1 MFASFSQRSIVLFC
15 FVVLS
20 SSLAFGDEPAKP
32 ADPSADDGQVSYY
45 HQIRPIFQAQC
56 HGCHQPAK
64 PDGEYVMTDFA
75 RMLAGGES
83 ETVAVVAG
91 SVDESYLVD
100 LIMPVDGEA
109 EMPKEKKPLSDSDIA
124 LIKKWIEQ
132 GAKDDT
138 PESAK
143 QQFDMEHPPVY
154 SMPPVITSLDFS
166 PDGKLLAV
174 AGYHE
179 VLLHKADGSGLVS
192 RLVGVSERIQSLAF
206 SPDGKRL
213 AVTGGLPARM
223 GEVQVWDVEKN
234 ELTLS
239 HTVTYDTT
247 YGASWSPDGKLIAFG
262 CADNTVRAINAETGE
277 QVLYQGAH
285 NDWPLDT
292 VFSKEGTHLISVGRD
307 RSAKLTEMETQRFV
321 DNVTS
326 ITPGALKGGIAAID
340 RHPTKD
346 EILVGGADGEPKLY
360 RIFRTS
366 KRVIGDDAN
375 LIRKFPKL
383 KGRVFDVAISRDGKR
398 IAAGS
403 CVDRSGEVRI
413 YAYDFDTDLPKDL
426 LAIMQKRVAQRNA
439 EEKKKIAEYHS
450 KGVKVLSEADFTN
463 VGIFAVA
470 FSADGKR
477 VAAAGTDGMVRLL
490 DADTGS
496 IASEFV
502 AVPVASM
509 MDEEQKQQQAEVAAT
524 PREPQEQAAIDESLP
539 EGEKLA
545 SIEVQPTNIRL
556 AKRHDTAQ
564 FIVTGH
570 MESGNVV
577 DVTRLVKVD
586 LSADVA
592 TVSPAGLLR
601 SKANGQADLTFSL
614 GDKKATA
621 AVEIAGVEAD
631 FKVDLIRDV
640 NPVFG
645 KAGCNAG
652 VCHGSKKGKGGLKTS
667 MRGNDPIFEARAYL
681 DELASR
687 RINLASPENSLMLLK
702 ATTNVP
708 HEGGQVVVPGTP
720 HYEVIRKWIAD
731 GAQID
736 VNAPRVANIEIFPKD
751 RILQKTDAKQQ
762 FRVLATYTDGEVRDV
777 TSDAHISSGN
787 IEVATADSAGLVTVQ
802 RRGESP
808 ILARFE
814 GKYAAST
821 LTVMGNRTGF
831 VWNDAPANNF
841 IDELV
846 AKKLQ
851 RTKTLPSELCT
862 DAEFVRRVYLDLT
875 GLPPNADAVR
885 AFLADARD
893 SKTKRDELIDQLVG
907 TDDYIEHWTNK
918 WADLLQVNR
927 KYLAPE
933 GAAAFRKW
941 IRDQVAA
948 NTPYDQFVYTLLTAT
963 GSNKDNPAASYFK
976 IHRTAEDTMENTTHL
991 LLGIRFS
998 CNKCHDHPFEGWV
1011 QNQYWETA
1019 AYFAQFGLK
1028 KDEASG
1034 KREIDRTAV
1043 EAGKPLYEIVF
1054 EKNEGEV
1061 LHDETGAV
1069 TPPKFPFASHYVSA
1083 TNAPRREHFARWMI
1097 SADNAYFAKNYVNRM
1112 WGYLLG
1118 LGLIEPL
1125 DDIRAGNPPTNP
1137 ELLDRL
1143 IEEFVDSGFDTQHLV
1158 RTICKSR
1165 TYQLSIKTNKWNE
1178 DDTINY
1184 SHARARRLPA
1194 EVLYDALHQV
1204 TGSTS
1209 KFPGVPDGTRAAAL
1223 PDAGVKEPS
1232 GFLAKF
1238 GRPPRESACECERS
1252 SGMQF
1257 GPVMA
1262 LVSGSTVDN
1271 AIVDA
1276 KNEIAKL
1283 VAEQKDDAKLV
1294 DELFMRILNRPADQ
1308 KEIDTALAMIRE
1320 LPAEHAQLVATTQ
1333 EYEKSL
1339 APKIAEDEKRR
1350 QDAIAAA
1357 KKELEAYEQEIAARE
1372 AELDKQHA
1380 ETIAKADAALKEY
1393 EAKLG
1398 EQLVAW
1404 EAREDKGTV
1413 WAPLDP
1419 AELSST
1425 SATTLTKQEDLS
1437 ILATS
1442 SNGLGTYKVIAHTDA
1457 KGITAVRL
1465 EALADDRQPKKGP
1478 GRSSDGNFVLTEFEL
1493 TAAPKSDPSKAVK
1506 IGLENAQADFSQDSY
1521 NVATAI
1527 DGDMAPTNN
1536 GWAIAPKAG
1545 VNHVAS
1551 FETKEDV
1558 GHDGGT
1564 VLTFLLHQQFQSGQH
1579 SLGRFRLS
1587 ITTSTGPILL
1597 EGLPKDVT
1605 DILAVAADQRND
1617 EQKAALTTYY
1627 RSIDGEL
1634 KKLQTTLAQA
1644 KQPRPVDPKLQQLR
1658 DKLAEVSKPLP
1669 VDFKLAQLR
1678 ADIELSEQQLKN
1690 VRLTAAQDI
1699 TWALINSPAFL
1710 FNR

>member
-1 MFASFSQRSIVLFC
+1 MSAFISRRFLALFC
-15 FVVLS
+15 LVILS
-20 SSLAFGDEPAKP
+20 SSVALCEDEKP
-32 ADPSADDGQVSYY
+32 AEASDSKQVSYY
-45 HQIRPIFQAQC
+45 QQIRPIFQAQC

-64 PDGEYVMTDFA
+64 ADGEYLMTDFE

-83 ETVAVVAG
+83 EETAIVPG
-91 SVDESYLVD
+91 KPDEGYLVE
-100 LIMPVDGEA
+100 LITPVDGEA
-109 EMPKEKKPLSDSDIA
+109 EMPKEKKPLSEAEIA
-124 LIKKWIEQ
+124 IVKEWIAQ
-132 GAKDDT
+132 GAQDDT

-143 QQFDMEHPPVY
+143 QTYDMEHPPAY

-166 PDGKLLAV
+166 SDGNLLAV

-179 VLLHKADGSGLVS
+179 VLLHKADGSGLVA
-192 RLVGVSERIQSLAF
+192 RLIGVSERIESVAF

-223 GEVQVWDVEKN
+223 GEVQVWDVEKR
-234 ELTLS
+234 ELMLS
-239 HTVTYDTT
+239 HTVTYDTV

-292 VFSKEGTHLISVGRD
+292 VFSAKGTHLISVGRD
-307 RSAKLTEMETQRFV
+307 RSAKLTEMATQRFV

-340 RHPTKD
+340 RHPTTD

-360 RIFRTS
+360 RVFRTS

-403 CVDRSGEVRI
+403 CVDRTGEVRI
-413 YAYDFDTDLPKDL
+413 YAYEFDSELPKDL
-426 LAIMQKRVAQRNA
+426 LAIMQKRVAERSA
-439 EEKKKIAEYHS
+439 EEKKKVAEYHT
-450 KGVKVLSEADFTN
+450 KGVKVLAETDFTD

-470 FSADGKR
+470 FSADGKI
-477 VAAAGTDGMVRLL
+477 VAAAGTDGMVRLIN
-490 DADTGS
+490 ADSGS
-496 IASEFV
+496 IVMEFV
-502 AVPVASM
+502 PVPVDSIV
-509 MDEEQKQQQAEVAAT
+509 EVAAT
-524 PREPQEQAAIDESLP
+524 QDQPVNASPPPVAPEQAATDETLP
-539 EGEKLA
+539 AGEELA
-545 SIEVQPTNIRL
+545 SIEVQPVNIKI
-556 AKRHDTAQ
+556 AKRFDTAQ
-564 FIVTGH
+564 FIVTGRLA
-570 MESGNVV
+570 SGNVV
-577 DVTRLVKVD
+577 DVTRLVKVEVSTD
-586 LSADVA
+586 AVA
-592 TVSPAGLLR
+592 ISPTGLVR
-601 SKANGQADLTFSL
+601 GKTNGQVDLTFSL

-621 AVEIAGVEAD
+621 IVAVAGVEPD

-645 KAGCNAG
+645 KTGCNAG

-667 MRGNDPIFEARAYL
+667 MRGNDPIFEARAYI

-702 ATTNVP
+702 ATAGVP
-708 HEGGQVVVPGTP
+708 HEGGQAVVPGTP
-720 HYEVIRKWIAD
+720 YYQVIRKWIAD
-731 GAQID
+731 GAKID
-736 VNAPRVANIEIFPKD
+736 LGAPRVANIEIFPKN
-751 RILQKTDAKQQ
+751 RILQRTDAKQQ
-762 FRVLATYTDGEVRDV
+762 FRVVATYSNGEVRDV
-777 TSDAHISSGN
+777 TSEAHISSGN
-787 IEVATADSAGLVTVQ
+787 IEVATADSIGLVTVQ

-821 LTVMGNRTGF
+821 LTVMGDRADF
-831 VWNDAPANNF
+831 VWKDTPANNF

-846 AKKLQ
+846 ATKLQ
-851 RTKTLPSELCT
+851 RTKTLPSESCT
-862 DAEFVRRVYLDLT
+862 DAEFIRRVHLDLT
-875 GLPPNADAVR
+875 GLPPTADDVR
-885 AFLADARD
+885 AFLADIRD
-893 SKTKRDELIDQLVG
+893 SRIKRDEIIDRLVG
-907 TDDYIEHWTNK
+907 SDEYVEHWTNK

-927 KYLAPE
+927 KYLAVE
-933 GAAAFRKW
+933 GATAFRKW
-941 IRDQVAA
+941 IRNQIAS
-948 NTPYDQFVYTLLTAT
+948 NTPYDQFAYTILTAT
-963 GSNKDNPAASYFK
+963 GSNKENPAASYYK
-976 IHRTAEDTMENTTHL
+976 IHRTPEDTMQNTTHL
-991 LLGIRFS
+991 FLGIRFS

-1019 AYFAQFGLK
+1019 AYFARFGLK

-1034 KREIDRTAV
+1034 KREIGRTAV
-1043 EAGKPLYEIVF
+1043 EAGKPLYEVVF
-1054 EKNEGEV
+1054 EKDDGEV

-1069 TPPKFPFASHYVSA
+1069 TPPKFPFKSHYVA
-1083 TNAPRREHFARWMI
+1083 APNAPRREHIARWMI
-1097 SADNAYFAKNYVNRM
+1097 SPDNKYFARSYVNRM

-1137 ELLDRL
+1137 ELLARL
-1143 IEEFVDSGFDTQHLV
+1143 TEEFIDSGFDVQHLV

-1165 TYQLSIKTNKWNE
+1165 TYQVSIKSNEWNE

-1184 SHARARRLPA
+1184 SHAKARRLPA
-1194 EVLYDALHQV
+1194 EVLYDALQQV
-1204 TGSTS
+1204 TGSVS
-1209 KFPGVPDGTRAAAL
+1209 KFPGVEPGTRAAEL
-1223 PDAGVKEPS
+1223 TDVGVKEPS
-1232 GFLAKF
+1232 GFLAKL

-1271 AIVDA
+1271 AIIDPQG
-1276 KNEIAKL
+1276 EIAKL
-1283 VAEQKDDAKLV
+1283 VVAEKDDSKLV

-1308 KEIDTALAMIRE
+1308 REIDATLAMMRE

-1339 APKIAEDEKRR
+1339 APKIAADETQR
-1350 QDAIAAA
+1350 QESIASA
-1357 KKELEAYEQEIAARE
+1357 KTDLEVYEKEIAARE
-1372 AELDKQHA
+1372 AELDKQHTEA
-1380 ETIAKADAALKEY
+1380 IAQADTALKEY
-1393 EAKLG
+1393 EATLAEKLT
-1398 EQLVAW
+1398 AW
-1404 EAREDKGTV
+1404 EAQEGKGTE
-1413 WAPLDP
+1413 WTPLDP

-1437 ILATS
+1437 VVATS
-1442 SNGLGTYKVIAHTDA
+1442 SNGLGTYKVVANTDL

-1478 GRSSDGNFVLTEFEL
+1478 GRSPDGNFVLTEFEL
-1493 TAAPKSDPSKAVK
+1493 SAAPKSEPDKTAK
-1506 IGLENAQADFSQDSY
+1506 IALENAQADFSQADY

-1527 DGDMAPTNN
+1527 DGNMASTGN
-1536 GWAIAPKAG
+1536 GWAIAPKVG
-1545 VNHVAS
+1545 VNHVSS
-1551 FETKEDV
+1551 FETKHDV

-1564 VLTFLLHQQFQSGQH
+1564 ILTFLLHQQFSSGQH

-1587 ITTSTGPILL
+1587 VTTSTGPILL
-1597 EGLPKDVT
+1597 EGLPQNVT
-1605 DILAVAADQRND
+1605 DILAVATDQRD
-1617 EQKAALTTYY
+1617 DKQKADLLAYY
-1627 RSIDGEL
+1627 RGIDGEL
-1634 KKLQTTLAQA
+1634 KKLQTALANAQ
-1644 KQPRPVDPKLQQLR
+1644 QPRPVNPKLQQLR
-1658 DKLAEVSKPLP
+1658 DNLAEVSKPLP
-1669 VDFKLAQLR
+1669 VDLKLAQLR
-1678 ADIELSEQQLKN
+1678 ADVELSEQQLKN
-1690 VRLTAAQDI
+1690 PRLTAAQDI
-1699 TWALINSPAFL
+1699 AWALINSPAFL